1 MKQLAKPCRTPPS
14 TSKGMCAG
22 ALWLATASRWPV
34 RGLPLLFLWAFPKA
48 TLDTHGPRP
57 QTLLG
62 SRQACPGLSV
72 AVRSLPLLFT
82 HGPRPQTFLQAAA
95 WPTKLLLWASEGN
108 AASLWPVRSLPLLFT
123 HGPRPQTFLQA
134 AAWPTKLFLWASE
147 GNVRHPRARPSN
159 APRQLAGLPRPLCG
173 LSFYGLPKA
182 TWPLCGV
189 SEACLF
195 SSPTGPARKRF
206 CRPQLGPQSFFY
218 GLPKATLD
226 THGPAPASL
235 WPVRSLSEACLFS
248 SPTGPARK
256 RFCRPQLG
264 PQSFFYGLPKATRH
278 PQARP
283 SNAPRQPAGLPR
295 PLCGLSEASL
305 FSSPTGPARKRF
317 CWPTKLLLWASE
329 GNAASLWPVRSL
341 PLLFTHGPRPQTFL
355 QAAAWPTKLFLWA
368 SEGNVRHPRA
378 RPSNAPRQPAGLPRP
393 LCGLSEACPKLA
405 SSLHPRAPPANV
417 SAGGSLAHKAFSV
430 GFRRQR

>member
-1 MKQLAKPCRTPPS
+1 
-14 TSKGMCAG
+14 MCAG
-22 ALWLATASRWPV
+22 ALWLAAASRWPV

-159 APRQLAGLPRPLCG
+159 APRQPAGLPRPLCG
-173 LSFYGLPKA
+173 L
-182 TWPLCGV
+182 

-226 THGPAPASL
+226 THGPRPQRL
-235 WPVRSLSEACLFS
+235 RGLSEACLFS

-256 RFCRPQLG
+256 RFCKPQLG
-264 PQSFFYGLPKATRH
+264 HKASSMGFR
-278 PQARP
+278 
-283 SNAPRQPAGLPR
+283 RQR
-295 PLCGLSEASL
+295 GLSVACPKPASSL
-305 FSSPTGPARKRF
+305 HPRAPPANVS
-317 CWPTKLLLWASE
+317 A
-329 GNAASLWPVRSL
+329 GRSL
-341 PLLFTHGPRPQTFL
+341 AHKASSMGFRRQRGLSVACPKPASSLHPRAPPANVSAGSSLAHKASSMGFRRQRGLSVACPKPASSLHHGPRPQTFL

-378 RPSNAPRQPAGLPRP
+378 PPS
-393 LCGLSEACPKLA
+393 K
-405 SSLHPRAPPANV
+405 
-417 SAGGSLAHKAFSV
+417 
-430 GFRRQR
+430 

>member
-1 MKQLAKPCRTPPS
+1 
-14 TSKGMCAG
+14 MCAG
-22 ALWLATASRWPV
+22 ALWLAAASRWPV

-159 APRQLAGLPRPLCG
+159 PPRQPAGLPRPLCG
-173 LSFYGLPKA
+173 
-182 TWPLCGV
+182 
-189 SEACLF
+189 
-195 SSPTGPARKRF
+195 
-206 CRPQLGPQSFFY
+206 
-218 GLPKATLD
+218 
-226 THGPAPASL
+226 
-235 WPVRSLSEACLFS
+235 LSEACLFS

-264 PQSFFYGLPKATRH
+264 PESFFYGLPKAT
-278 PQARP
+278 
-283 SNAPRQPAGLPR
+283 LD
-295 PLCGLSEASL
+295 EACL

-317 CWPTKLLLWASE
+317 CRPAALQAHKAWPSM
-329 GNAASLWPVRSL
+329 GFRRQ
-341 PLLFTHGPRPQTFL
+341 RPQTFL
-355 QAAAWPTKLFLWA
+355 QAAAWPRKLFLWA
-368 SEGNVRHPRA
+368 SEACPKLDTHGPR
-378 RPSNAPRQPAGLPRP
+378 PQTFLGSRQACFRRPRP
-393 LCGLSEACPKLA
+393 LCGLSEACLFSSPTGPARKRSCRPQLGPESFFYGLPKATLDTHGPRPQTLLGSRQACRGLSVACPKPA

-417 SAGGSLAHKAFSV
+417 SAGRSLAQKAFSM

>member
-1 MKQLAKPCRTPPS
+1 M
-14 TSKGMCAG
+14 
-22 ALWLATASRWPV
+22 
-34 RGLPLLFLWAFPKA
+34 
-48 TLDTHGPRP
+48 
-57 QTLLG
+57 
-62 SRQACPGLSV
+62 ACP
-72 AVRSLPLLFT
+72 
-82 HGPRPQTFLQAAA
+82 
-95 WPTKLLLWASEGN
+95 K
-108 AASLWPVRSLPLLFT
+108 PVRSLPLLFT

-159 APRQLAGLPRPLCG
+159 APRQPAGLPRPLCG
-173 LSFYGLPKA
+173 LSEVCLFSSPTGPARKRFCRPQLGPQSFFYGLPKA
-182 TWPLCGV
+182 TRPLCGL

-226 THGPAPASL
+226 THGPGPQTLLGSRQACPGLSVTEEAIEALRPFEIDIGPECRAPSG

-264 PQSFFYGLPKATRH
+264 PQSFFYGLPKATLDTH
-278 PQARP
+278 GPGPQTLLG
-283 SNAPRQPAGLPR
+283 SRQACP
-295 PLCGLSEASL
+295 GLSVA
-305 FSSPTGPARKRF
+305 GPK
-317 CWPTKLLLWASE
+317 
-329 GNAASLWPVRSL
+329 PVRSL

-405 SSLHPRAPPANV
+405 SSHLLFTHGSRPQTFLQAAAWPTKLFLWASEGNVRHPRARPSNAPRQPAGLPRPLCGLSEACPKFASSLHPRAPPANV
-417 SAGGSLAHKAFSV
+417 SAGRSLAHKAFSM